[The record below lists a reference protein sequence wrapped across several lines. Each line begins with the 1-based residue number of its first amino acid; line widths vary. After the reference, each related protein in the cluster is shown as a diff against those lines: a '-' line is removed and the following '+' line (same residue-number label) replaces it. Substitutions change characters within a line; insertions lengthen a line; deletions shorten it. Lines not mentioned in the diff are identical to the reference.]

1 MLLFLPKFDIF
12 LQPKTIKRNNMKTK
26 KRIFKKLGTSV
37 ILVAMTVLFT
47 SCPRSK
53 PTYIDL
59 GRIPEQYLATVP
71 YRNGDVFR
79 MQHESDRTV
88 IDFTVSRH
96 RQKETGY
103 DWFIEKYKPAPNY
116 VYEYEA
122 DITKCTPNYPIFN
135 VEIEFSN
142 RYMAFEEEGQ
152 NYAKSATI
160 FAVGSARL
168 PFIGE
173 DHSNYEMLDSLKVNG
188 RYYYDVFKLKSEL
201 VDYYEEEGSIHAD
214 TYYYNYEKGLL
225 GVVMSNGEKYW
236 LYEE

>member
-1 MLLFLPKFDIF
+1 
-12 LQPKTIKRNNMKTK
+12 MKTK

-47 SCPRSK
+47 ACPRSK

-103 DWFIEKYKPAPNY
+103 DWFIEKYQPAPNCI
-116 VYEYEA
+116 YEFEA

-168 PFIGE
+168 PLIGE

-188 RYYYDVFKLKSEL
+188 RYYHDVFKLKSEL

-214 TYYYNYEKGLL
+214 TYYYNYENGLL